1 MDDKII
7 KLVEATGD
15 AKMWTPEQM
24 LEYSLHEVQ
33 PGGGLVEVN
42 KALVLF
48 LTNTDGDYK
57 VGYTQAGMSCSE
69 MLALLEVA
77 KAVLLKEMGHIQ

>member
-1 MDDKII
+1 MPDNVI

-33 PGGGLVEVN
+33 PGGGREDVN
-42 KALVLF
+42 KAIVLF
-48 LTNTDGDYK
+48 LTTTDGVYD
-57 VGYTQAGMSCSE
+57 VNYTQAGMSCSE
-69 MLALLEVA
+69 MLALLDVA
-77 KAVLLKEMGHIQ
+77 KAVLLKDMGYVQ